1 MQIKSLLCC
10 RYTTTPS
17 CRLWVCVSIGAEWS
31 CQIPCV
37 CLLYEKSPVSYV
49 TPGFAFSIA
58 MVPQVSLAQ
67 EIQQVGGRL
76 IDNLT
81 DAVLFA

>member
-1 MQIKSLLCC
+1 M
-10 RYTTTPS
+10 
-17 CRLWVCVSIGAEWS
+17 
-31 CQIPCV
+31 
-37 CLLYEKSPVSYV
+37 SYV